1 VSDSGKACLKQG
13 MKSLM
18 RIFPWV
24 LPLSRWC
31 CRCET
36 GAPSTRPRG
45 CEGAIGGLVSL
56 NLNPALRPATAQ
68 IPGLVAR
75 ISIARL
81 EAVKRNV
88 PKVYDVLAR
97 YADCLTAQV
106 FQSLGSATLHPLEPL
121 RALVADDA

>member
-1 VSDSGKACLKQG
+1 VSDSGKARLKQR

-18 RIFPWV
+18 RISLGFY
-24 LPLSRWC
+24 R
-31 CRCET
+31 CRPGVADARREH
-36 GAPSTRPRG
+36 RQRG
-45 CEGAIGGLVSL
+45 HDRLRGAIGGLVSL
-56 NLNPALRPATAQ
+56 RLKQALRPATAQ

-81 EAVKRNV
+81 DAVTRNV